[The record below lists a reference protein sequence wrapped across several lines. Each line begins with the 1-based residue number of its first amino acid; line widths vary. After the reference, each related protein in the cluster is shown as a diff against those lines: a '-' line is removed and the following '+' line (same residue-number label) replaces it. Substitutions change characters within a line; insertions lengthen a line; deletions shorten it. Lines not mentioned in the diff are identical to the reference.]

1 MTLFRAMQMG
11 LVLLCLGTGAPLRAQ
26 ESTLVTLG
34 KWQKSGKDL
43 ALIIPLAGH
52 LTDRQ
57 KKLINSG
64 FSTYSQLVLFAMD
77 EDEEARGDPLFKNRC
92 TVKYDTWEERY
103 ELARIDQQ
111 VRMETISSFDTYA
124 GRCLTMV
131 ITKAKTMAG
140 WQKNGAI
147 LMASLHLNQIS
158 RERADQIRDWL
169 IKQQTGVVKG
179 LFSHMLGE
187 LKLSEVIT
195 VTVHVPPYRPK
206 SAADQNEEEVMAVY
220 PEKKGMK

>member
-1 MTLFRAMQMG
+1 MTPFRAMQVG
-11 LVLLCLGTGAPLRAQ
+11 LTFFLLCTGIRLQAQ

-52 LTDRQ
+52 LTGRQ

-64 FSTYSQLVLFAMD
+64 FSTYSELVLFAMD
-77 EDEEARGDPLFKNRC
+77 EDEEAGGDPLFKNRC

-103 ELARIDQQ
+103 ELARIDHQI
-111 VRMETISSFDTYA
+111 RMETISSFDTYA

-131 ITKAKTMAG
+131 ITNAKSMAG
-140 WQKNGAI
+140 WQTNGAI

-158 RERADQIRDWL
+158 RERAGQIRDWL

-206 SAADQNEEEVMAVY
+206 GGADHSEEEVMAVY
-220 PEKKGMK
+220 PEKKGKQ